1 MILWVK
7 RVSAVANGTLLL
19 TLLFSQ
25 GHPKVAL
32 LAAALNLGWAI
43 YERMPSSLGKFLPST
58 GLVVNTGL
66 SAYGI
71 LAGAPAGYAVL
82 VAVVSLVSWNTSLF
96 LERWPDAP
104 HAVQHLYLRR
114 LGGLVA
120 LGVGAGL
127 SALAL
132 QGSYSLPFPL
142 ALSVV
147 VISGLLWLRLIS
159 GAIEKER

>member
-1 MILWVK
+1 MILWV
-7 RVSAVANGTLLL
+7 RRGSALANSALFFALF
-19 TLLFSQ
+19 FSQ
-25 GHPKVAL
+25 GHPRVAL
-32 LAAALNLGWAI
+32 LAAVLNLGWAI
-43 YERMPSSLGKFLPST
+43 SDRMPPSLGQFLRST

-104 HAVQHLYLRR
+104 RAVQYLYLRR

-120 LGVGAGL
+120 LGMGAGL

-142 ALSVV
+142 ALLVV